1 MACASKCEC
10 HTRWV
15 AGREGTP
22 VNSLA
27 GVGLLFDD
35 PLFEEFA
42 SALALGLASHGG
54 AELGEVQATCAR
66 IVDGDD
72 QSWFEAWRT
81 TADRLVGIGDACAA
95 GGHRMSARESY
106 LRASFYYA
114 LAYHPLFEAPPDPR
128 LLDAFGSQ
136 RAAFDKAAALLE
148 PAGEAVEIA
157 FEGASLPGYLFRAV
171 QGERR
176 PLLLATNGYDA
187 TIYEMFL
194 GQAVP
199 ALRRGYHC
207 LVFDG
212 PGQGAVLFEQGV
224 PIRADWE
231 AVIRAVVD
239 VVIEREEIDAQRIAL
254 TGWSL
259 GGHLALRGASGEPRL
274 AACIADPALLS
285 IGAGMLGRMRDAG
298 VSESV
303 LKRYPNIDDDTLAP
317 IAEAIH
323 GDRTQRWAVE
333 QRGFW
338 VHGVSTFGEY
348 VRATFPFS
356 LEGRLGAISCPTALT
371 AAEDDPLARSADQVY
386 DELRCPKTLL
396 RFTAAEGAGDH
407 CEMRN
412 RSLLDQRVFDWL
424 DDVLATPRP

>member
-1 MACASKCEC
+1 M
-10 HTRWV
+10 
-15 AGREGTP
+15 
-22 VNSLA
+22 
-27 GVGLLFDD
+27 GLFFDD
-35 PLFEEFA
+35 PLFEEFT
-42 SALALGLASHGG
+42 STLALGLASHGG
-54 AELGEVQATCAR
+54 AELGEVQAACAG

-72 QSWFEAWRT
+72 RSWFEAWRA
-81 TADRLVGIGDACAA
+81 TADRLVETGDACAA
-95 GGHRMSARESY
+95 GGHRVSASESY
-106 LRASFYYA
+106 LRASLYYA
-114 LAYHPLFEAPPDPR
+114 LAYHPLFGAPPDPR

-148 PAGEAVEIA
+148 PAGEAVEID
-157 FEGASLPGYLFRAV
+157 FEGASSPGYLFRAV
-171 QGERR
+171 PGERR
-176 PLLLATNGYDA
+176 PLLIATNGYDA

-231 AVIRAVVD
+231 TVIRAVVD
-239 VVIEREEIDAQRIAL
+239 AVVEREEIDAERIAL

-259 GGHLALRGASGEPRL
+259 GGYLALRAAAGEPRL
-274 AACIADPALLS
+274 AACIADPALFS
-285 IGAGMLGRMRDAG
+285 IGAGVVGRMRAAG
-298 VSESV
+298 VSDSV
-303 LKRYPNIDDDTLAP
+303 IERYPNIDDDTLAP

-323 GDRTQRWAVE
+323 GDRAQRWAVE

-338 VHGVSTFGEY
+338 VHGVSTLGGY

-356 LEGRLGAISCPTALT
+356 LKGRLDAISCPTALT
-371 AAEDDPLARSADQVY
+371 AAEDDPLASSTDHVH
-386 DELRCPKTLL
+386 DELRCPKTIL
-396 RFTAAEGAGDH
+396 RVTAAEGAGDH

-424 DDVLATPRP
+424 DDVLSTPRR